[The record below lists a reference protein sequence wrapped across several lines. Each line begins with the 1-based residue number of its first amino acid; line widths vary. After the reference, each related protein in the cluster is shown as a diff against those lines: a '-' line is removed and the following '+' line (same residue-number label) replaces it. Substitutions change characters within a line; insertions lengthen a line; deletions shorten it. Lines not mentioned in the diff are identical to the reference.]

1 MYEHRRIRRM
11 KFVLGLPDTTLGSKY
26 SHSVED
32 VCPLW
37 NVHILT
43 FDNSKATQKDPLR
56 YQTKKDC
63 KNCLRESKTLTSHRC
78 ITSLFLFIVQVKAIL
93 YFGLLEVFLQ
103 SQHHACV
110 HPPLPPIDVIFIQI
124 PRLDHAMGRM
134 IKCFL

>member
-1 MYEHRRIRRM
+1 M

-56 YQTKKDC
+56 YQTEKDC
-63 KNCLRESKTLTSHRC
+63 ENCLGESNTLTSHHL
-78 ITSLFLFIVQVKAIL
+78 SLFVHSVSK
-93 YFGLLEVFLQ
+93 GHPLLW
-103 SQHHACV
+103 SA
-110 HPPLPPIDVIFIQI
+110 
-124 PRLDHAMGRM
+124 
-134 IKCFL
+134 

>member
-37 NVHILT
+37 NVYILI

-56 YQTKKDC
+56 YQIEKDH
-63 KNCLRESKTLTSHRC
+63 KDCLRESKTLTSHHL
-78 ITSLFLFIVQVKAIL
+78 SLFVHSVSKGCSLFWSA
-93 YFGLLEVFLQ
+93 
-103 SQHHACV
+103 
-110 HPPLPPIDVIFIQI
+110 
-124 PRLDHAMGRM
+124 
-134 IKCFL
+134 